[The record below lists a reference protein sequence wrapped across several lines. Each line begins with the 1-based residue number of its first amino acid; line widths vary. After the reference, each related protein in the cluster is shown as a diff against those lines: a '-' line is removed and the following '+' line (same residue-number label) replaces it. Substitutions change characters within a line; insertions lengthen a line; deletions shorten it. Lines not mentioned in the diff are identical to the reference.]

1 MRIVRGRGR
10 YAICAL
16 LALAVLGLL
25 LVERTAGA
33 SPRSA
38 TLWSAPRSANA
49 FSFFDQAKRLAAPI
63 FGPNVRANQDTTI
76 YAQHEPSLAVS
87 RVHTNTVI
95 VASKDY
101 RQANVKRVWID
112 GSTDGGATWPV
123 QVHMPNLPAT
133 DSESDPVVIA
143 RDDGRIYV
151 ACLTTGNNGI
161 WITWTD
167 DDGQTWHPSVPV
179 IQNQGGLQDKEWFA
193 IDNNPASPYYHRMY
207 MMYVPDPGF
216 GSGVVEHH
224 STDGGLTWSGQQPIG
239 GADTEYTYP
248 VIASDGTV
256 YNFMM
261 ENWGFGQTGTVQMT
275 KSTNGGAT
283 WSTPLDV
290 ATAFQPVSPI
300 RQPDQFRFFAIISAA
315 IDPING
321 NLYVAWTDN
330 RNFSTNGTDV
340 VYVRSTNGG
349 TSWSAVTRLS
359 HDPTGVVRDHITPM
373 LKVGADG
380 KLHAFWLDRRLDPN
394 NRLFDSWYSS
404 STDGGNTWEPDTRVS
419 TLSQDL
425 NVGLPCCSGNYP
437 AGDYWGLD
445 TALDTVYVA
454 WNDTR
459 SGDQDIL
466 VSKGLMHFVGPSTA
480 TPAVTG
486 TPPTATTIST
496 ATGTS
501 VPTNTPTASATPVC
515 TISVSSNDVPKT
527 ISLGGTVTST
537 LTISQGASIA
547 DIDLVLGINSEA
559 TSGGFRVS
567 LTSPAGTTRVLVDA
581 ACGPYDNIYLDDEA
595 SEPIMGQCPPLT
607 RQRFRPY
614 TPLTAFDGENPAGT
628 WTLTA
633 TDVTSEA
640 EGELFAWGLLIT
652 GSGLCPTG
660 TPTSSTFTTTPTAQ
674 ASATATRTA
683 TASVTPQPACDVTW
697 RVVQAPDVGI
707 LRGVAAITPDDVWG
721 VGDGI
726 MHWNGNAWLSV
737 PVPSLN
743 GRNVSFADVAAS
755 GPGDVWAVGTYFHQ
769 TYGQITLAMHWD
781 GAQWSTV
788 ATPRG
793 PGITNYLTGVA
804 VLSPTD
810 AWSVGSGST
819 ASTLGLPIVLHWDG
833 TSWNQVD
840 LPSGG
845 LSDISAL
852 SSDDVWVVGS
862 STHSPATY
870 PRSLIAHW
878 DGANWDYVESPEI
891 GPLNAVEA
899 IATNDVWAAG
909 NGAFLHWDGAAWT
922 EAGSV
927 TGAASISAAS
937 ANDVWAGGNFMQH
950 WDGVAGEWVADLSA
964 PDAIINGVAALAGDN
979 VWAVGSDDNGDT
991 RILRYTNQRFAD
1003 VPPTNTFYPYVQCL
1017 TCRGIIS
1024 GYPCGGT
1031 GEPCDADD
1039 LPYFRP
1045 NTSITRGQIAKIVS
1059 NSAGFNEEPGEQIFE
1074 DTPPGSPF
1082 YVWINR
1088 LAMRGHMAGYPCGTM
1103 TSEPCVSPGNRPYFR
1118 PNANATRGQLAKI
1131 VANAAGFQ
1139 GNPGPQIYEDVPASN
1154 TFFAFINRLSNRQV
1168 MGGYPC
1174 GVLPGGPCM
1183 PPGNRPYFRPN
1194 NNVTRGQASKIV
1206 ANTFFQGCETRIRP

>member
-1 MRIVRGRGR
+1 MSRSMRLVRGRGR

-16 LALAVLGLL
+16 LALAALGLL
-25 LVERTAGA
+25 LAERTAGA
-33 SPRSA
+33 ASRSA
-38 TLWSAPRSANA
+38 TLWSAPRSGNA
-49 FSFFDQAKRLAAPI
+49 FSFYDQAKRFAAPI

-76 YAQHEPSLAVS
+76 YAQHEPSLAMS

-123 QVHMPNLPAT
+123 QIHMPNLPAT
-133 DSESDPVVIA
+133 DSESDPVVMA

-167 DDGQTWHPSVPV
+167 DDGQTWHPSVPI

-248 VIASDGTV
+248 VIATDGTV

-283 WSTPLDV
+283 WSAPADV

-330 RNFSTNGTDV
+330 RNFNTNGTDV

-349 TSWSAVTRLS
+349 AGWSAVTRLS

-419 TLSQDL
+419 TISQDL

-466 VSKGLMHFVGPSTA
+466 VAKGLMNFSGPPTT
-480 TPAVTG
+480 TPTVTG

-515 TISVSSNDVPKT
+515 TISASSDNVPKT
-527 ISLGGTVTST
+527 IPVGGTITST
-537 LTISQGASIA
+537 LTVNQGASIA
-547 DIDLVLGINSEA
+547 DIDLVLGLNSDS

-581 ACGPYDNIYLDDEA
+581 ACGPYHNIYLDDEA
-595 SEPIMGQCPPLT
+595 AQSIMGQCPPLT

-614 TPLTAFDGENPAGT
+614 TPLTAFDGENSAGA

-633 TDVTSEA
+633 TDLTSES

-652 GSGLCPTG
+652 GNGLCPTG
-660 TPTSSTFTTTPTAQ
+660 TPGVGTPTSP
-674 ASATATRTA
+674 ASTATLTVQGTATATRTA
-683 TASVTPQPACDVTW
+683 TAMASATPQPECDVS
-697 RVVQAPDVGI
+697 VQ
-707 LRGVAAITPDDVWG
+707 
-721 VGDGI
+721 
-726 MHWNGNAWLSV
+726 
-737 PVPSLN
+737 
-743 GRNVSFADVAAS
+743 
-755 GPGDVWAVGTYFHQ
+755 
-769 TYGQITLAMHWD
+769 
-781 GAQWSTV
+781 
-788 ATPRG
+788 
-793 PGITNYLTGVA
+793 
-804 VLSPTD
+804 
-810 AWSVGSGST
+810 
-819 ASTLGLPIVLHWDG
+819 
-833 TSWNQVD
+833 
-840 LPSGG
+840 
-845 LSDISAL
+845 
-852 SSDDVWVVGS
+852 
-862 STHSPATY
+862 
-870 PRSLIAHW
+870 
-878 DGANWDYVESPEI
+878 
-891 GPLNAVEA
+891 
-899 IATNDVWAAG
+899 
-909 NGAFLHWDGAAWT
+909 
-922 EAGSV
+922 
-927 TGAASISAAS
+927 
-937 ANDVWAGGNFMQH
+937 
-950 WDGVAGEWVADLSA
+950 
-964 PDAIINGVAALAGDN
+964 
-979 VWAVGSDDNGDT
+979 
-991 RILRYTNQRFAD
+991 FAD
-1003 VPPTNTFYPYVQCL
+1003 VPPTHTFYAYVQCL

-1031 GEPCDADD
+1031 GEPCFVENM
-1039 LPYFRP
+1039 PYFRP
-1045 NTSITRGQIAKIVS
+1045 NNSITRGQIAKIVS
-1059 NSAGFNEEPGEQIFE
+1059 SSAGFNEEAGMQIFE
-1074 DTPPGSPF
+1074 DVHEGSPF
-1082 YVWINR
+1082 YAWINR
-1088 LAMRGHMAGYPCGTM
+1088 LAMRGHMAGYPCGTL

-1118 PNANATRGQLAKI
+1118 PMANATRGQLAKI
-1131 VANAAGFQ
+1131 VANAAQFQ
-1139 GNPGPQIYEDVPASN
+1139 DNPGPQIYEDVPTNN

-1168 MGGYPC
+1168 MGGYLC
-1174 GVLPGGPCM
+1174 GTMPGEPCM
-1183 PPGNRPYFRPN
+1183 PPGNRPYFRWAAD
-1194 NNVTRGQASKIV
+1194 VTRGQASKIV

>member
-1 MRIVRGRGR
+1 MSRTMRLVRGRGR

-25 LVERTAGA
+25 LAERTAGA

-38 TLWSAPRSANA
+38 TLWSAPRSGNA
-49 FSFFDQAKRLAAPI
+49 FSFFEQAKRLAAPI

-123 QVHMPNLPAT
+123 QIHMPNLPAT

-151 ACLTTGNNGI
+151 ACLTAGNNGI

-179 IQNQGGLQDKEWFA
+179 IKNQGGLQDKEWFA

-239 GADTEYTYP
+239 GTDTEYTYP

-261 ENWGFGQTGTVQMT
+261 ENWGFGQTGIVQMT
-275 KSTNGGAT
+275 KSTNGGVT
-283 WSTPLDV
+283 WSTPLDMV
-290 ATAFQPVSPI
+290 NAFQPASPI

-330 RNFSTNGTDV
+330 RNFDTNGTDV

-349 TSWSAVTRLS
+349 ASWSAVTRLS

-380 KLHAFWLDRRLDPN
+380 KLHAFWLDRRLDSD

-466 VSKGLMHFVGPSTA
+466 VSKGLMNSSGAP
-480 TPAVTG
+480 PASPTVTG
-486 TPPTATTIST
+486 TPPTATSTRT
-496 ATGTS
+496 ATGTV

-527 ISLGGTVTST
+527 IPLGGTVTST
-537 LTISQGASIA
+537 LTVNQGASIA
-547 DIDLVLGINSEA
+547 DIDLVLGINSDA
-559 TSGGFRVS
+559 TSGSFRVS
-567 LTSPAGTTRVLVDA
+567 LTSPAGTMRVLVEA
-581 ACGPYDNIYLDDEA
+581 ACGPYHNIYLDDEA
-595 SEPIMGQCPPLT
+595 AQSIMGQCPPLT

-614 TPLTAFDGENPAGT
+614 TPLTAFDGENSAGT

-652 GSGLCPTG
+652 GNGLCPTSTPG
-660 TPTSSTFTTTPTAQ
+660 ASTPTPPASTATLPVQ
-674 ASATATRTA
+674 GSATATRTA
-683 TASVTPQPACDVTW
+683 TRTATVLVTPQPGCDAAW
-697 RVVQAPDVGI
+697 RVVQSPNPGGNDV
-707 LRGVAAITPDDVWG
+707 LYGVDA
-721 VGDGI
+721 
-726 MHWNGNAWLSV
+726 
-737 PVPSLN
+737 
-743 GRNVSFADVAAS
+743 VSANDI
-755 GPGDVWAVGTYFHQ
+755 WAVGASCCYQVYTSES
-769 TYGQITLAMHWD
+769 LA
-781 GAQWSTV
+781 
-788 ATPRG
+788 
-793 PGITNYLTGVA
+793 
-804 VLSPTD
+804 
-810 AWSVGSGST
+810 
-819 ASTLGLPIVLHWDG
+819 LHWDG
-833 TSWNQVD
+833 TSWTRVSTPNFIRGSTLFSV
-840 LPSGG
+840 SA
-845 LSDISAL
+845 IS
-852 SSDDVWVVGS
+852 SNDVWAVGES
-862 STHSPATY
+862 QDIGSPY
-870 PRSLIAHW
+870 LLILHW
-878 DGANWDYVESPEI
+878 DGAAWTSSDPGVPIFDRGLHSVTALASNDVWAVGYEPGGASGYRALVLHWNGVSWAQQTIPALSAPSRLNGVSATSASDIWAVGQSSDTHSLVLRRGGSGWVAVPGPDI

-899 IATNDVWAAG
+899 IATDDVWAASDSG
-909 NGAFLHWDGAAWT
+909 FIHWDGEAWT
-922 EAGSV
+922 QVGGAGGAKALSAVSSTDIWAGSN
-927 TGAASISAAS
+927 S
-937 ANDVWAGGNFMQH
+937 MQH
-950 WDGVAGEWVADLSA
+950 WDGISGEWRADSTA
-964 PDAIINGVAALAGDN
+964 PSAIINGMAALAGDD
-979 VWAVGSDDNGDT
+979 VWAVGHDGSNHT
-991 RILRYTNQRFAD
+991 RILHYTSQRFTD
-1003 VPPTNTFYPYVQCL
+1003 VPPTNTFYSYVQCL

-1024 GYPCGGT
+1024 GYPCGGP
-1031 GEPCDADD
+1031 GEPCDADEF
-1039 LPYFRP
+1039 PYFRP

-1059 NSAGFNEEPGEQIFE
+1059 NSAGFNEGPGVQIFE
-1074 DTPPGSPF
+1074 DVPEGSPF
-1082 YVWINR
+1082 
-1088 LAMRGHMAGYPCGTM
+1088 
-1103 TSEPCVSPGNRPYFR
+1103 
-1118 PNANATRGQLAKI
+1118 
-1131 VANAAGFQ
+1131 
-1139 GNPGPQIYEDVPASN
+1139 
-1154 TFFAFINRLSNRQV
+1154 
-1168 MGGYPC
+1168 
-1174 GVLPGGPCM
+1174 
-1183 PPGNRPYFRPN
+1183 
-1194 NNVTRGQASKIV
+1194 
-1206 ANTFFQGCETRIRP
+1206 